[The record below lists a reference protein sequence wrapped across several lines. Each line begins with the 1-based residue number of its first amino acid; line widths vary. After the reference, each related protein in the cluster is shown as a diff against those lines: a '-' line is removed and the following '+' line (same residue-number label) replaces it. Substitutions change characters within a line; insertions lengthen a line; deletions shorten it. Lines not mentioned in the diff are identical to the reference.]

1 MTTVKGNQFHFRGG
15 DPQATAEALRR
26 VFMERLGKEPVR
38 ARVEP

>member
-15 DPQATAEALRR
+15 DPQKMAESLRR
-26 VFMERLGKEPVR
+26 VFMERLGREPVR